1 MAENISPRT
10 HTKWAGAKRPSLTPP
25 WLDSNNLLFGLVLPV
40 LEVFLQVRCTFGRM
54 QHRPLDP
61 SFFNHLRGWA

>member
-1 MAENISPRT
+1 VAENISPRT

-40 LEVFLQVRCTFGRM
+40 LEVFLRLRCTFGRM
-54 QHRPLDP
+54 QHGPLNP
-61 SFFNHLRGWA
+61 RHFGQLWGHV